1 MTNMKK
7 QILQAGLLATLIN
20 GMASG
25 ALMAAPPDAARRSE
39 LIDLLKQDCGACH
52 GMRLKG
58 GLGPA
63 LTPDAIGRL
72 SIETI
77 SETILHGRPGTPMPP
92 WQPFMSRDEA
102 VWLAGRLKAGV
113 D

>member
-1 MTNMKK
+1 MK
-7 QILQAGLLATLIN
+7 QIMQWLILAALGNSVAI
-20 GMASG
+20 G
-25 ALMAAPPDAARRSE
+25 AIIAAQPDAARRAE

-77 SETILHGRPGTPMPP
+77 SATILHGRPGTPMPP
-92 WQPFMSRDEA
+92 WQPFMSQDEA
-102 VWLAGRLKAGV
+102 VWLAGQLKAGV

>member
-1 MTNMKK
+1 MK
-7 QILQAGLLATLIN
+7 QIMQWLILAALGNSVAI
-20 GMASG
+20 G
-25 ALMAAPPDAARRSE
+25 AIIAAQPDAARRVE

-77 SETILHGRPGTPMPP
+77 SATILHGRPGTPMPP
-92 WQPFMSRDEA
+92 WQPFMSQDEA
-102 VWLAGRLKAGV
+102 VWLAGQLKAGV